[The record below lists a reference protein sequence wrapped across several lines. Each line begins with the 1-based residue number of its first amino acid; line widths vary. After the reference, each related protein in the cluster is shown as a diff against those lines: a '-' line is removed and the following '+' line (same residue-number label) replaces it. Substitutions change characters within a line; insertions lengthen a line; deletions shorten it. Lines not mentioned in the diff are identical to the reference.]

1 MPVKTRSQYKP
12 RSAAHASA
20 SATGSDNAPVA
31 RSARSTRFV
40 ELSGDNDH
48 HHPANIKITTSSF
61 LESSK
66 RTYKVYSPRKKVH
79 QINEEEKYEP
89 SNIEKDAIEAL
100 LALQE
105 YDDDNENDNDNESE
119 SDGGNVTDFH
129 EYTQAQ
135 APAQAQAHTTST
147 LRLSSSARCMNPM
160 TPVTKYIYRIGVYNI
175 NQNVHYKNA
184 YILYDQ
190 KTRMFHIHT
199 IISNLLPGDSVN
211 NDDGNSH
218 EVVDATGWYSLP
230 LPKNTLQTKYTT
242 YIDDTVVNYVKTMI
256 IPSDEHDYYIQDDI
270 LGIVISDDEY
280 QKKVFNDDA
289 SYYDIEDL
297 VYDEK
302 STETINGFKAYMLV
316 PSRNYWYSP
325 FGAYYTT
332 VPASCQENRYTTD
345 VIDSVLTILA
355 HSTQ

>member
-12 RSAAHASA
+12 HSAARASASASA
-20 SATGSDNAPVA
+20 SATSSDNTAV
-31 RSARSTRFV
+31 ARSTRFV
-40 ELSGDNDH
+40 EISGDNDH

-61 LESSK
+61 LESCK
-66 RTYKVYSPRKKVH
+66 KTYKVYSPRKKVK
-79 QINEEEKYEP
+79 EFEP
-89 SNIEKDAIEAL
+89 AMNTENDAIEAL

-105 YDDDNENDNDNESE
+105 YDDDNDNDYDNDYDDNDPEPST
-119 SDGGNVTDFH
+119 SPSTS
-129 EYTQAQ
+129 
-135 APAQAQAHTTST
+135 PST
-147 LRLSSSARCMNPM
+147 LSCSSRSSSSARCMNPM

-199 IISNLLPGDSVN
+199 IISNLLPGDSVD
-211 NDDGNSH
+211 NDNSNGL
-218 EVVDATGWYSLP
+218 EVDAAGWYSLP

-270 LGIVISDDEY
+270 LGIAVSDDEY
-280 QKKVFNDDA
+280 QKKVFNHDA

-297 VYDEK
+297 VYDDK
-302 STETINGFKAYMLV
+302 SPETTNGFKAYMLV

-325 FGAYYTT
+325 FGANYTT

-345 VIDSVLTILA
+345 VIDSVLSILA